1 MRSGRARR
9 NLPCTFSVQSR
20 RRARPRRDR
29 VASSV
34 PRETTTREKTPREME
49 DPSRAKALL
58 AQALAQ
64 PPAERAAWL
73 VRACAGE
80 PELLRAVSALLR
92 AREAAPAAAGPSVAG
107 FRLLGELGRGGMGV
121 VWLAE
126 QEHPRRL
133 VALKF
138 LRLDSLAPEDI
149 ERFRREAEILGR
161 LNHPG
166 IAHVHT
172 AGVTT
177 SELGELP
184 WIAMEYVRGTSL
196 GEYVKAHAPHLRAR
210 VELMLQLCDAVQ
222 HAHQQ
227 GIVHRDLKPSNVLV
241 DETGRVRVLDFGV
254 ARFAAGSEAAPR
266 TRTGQMF
273 GTLAYASPEQAA
285 GRVDEI
291 APPSDVYALGVLLHE
306 LLTGE
311 LPCPVDETR
320 LVEAVQAICD
330 EEPRRLRARRR
341 DAPADLETVLLK
353 ALAKEPARRYAD
365 AGELAADL
373 RRVLAEQ
380 PVRARRPSAL
390 YQARKFVR
398 RNRALTVGT
407 LALFAALLLA
417 VGVLYVGRQNE
428 RRQHARTRSMLDL
441 MAQEVF
447 RLVPELGFAQD
458 HLGALEGLDARL
470 AEELARAP
478 GDRALRGYRARSL
491 YELAALDQLAG
502 DLAGAERRFD
512 EARILRAELARE
524 DPQDLESRTHLSQIY
539 ARLGE
544 LARLAGDEAGELA
557 WFQRAHELDQAL
569 VREHPGDG
577 ELVEDLGWSLERL
590 GDLARRGG
598 QRAEAE
604 RLAEQRLADAGRL
617 LEVEPGN
624 WKFLYNAAQAHNV
637 LASLA
642 GADPELRAQHLR
654 TARKIARNLVELQPR
669 RAVFQRLLAGAN
681 LGLAQLELSAGRAQE
696 SLSHVE
702 TAVALGL
709 ILFISEPHDLD
720 CAAFL
725 RAACTTQIDAQ
736 LALDLVN
743 QAENTVSRLRG
754 AAGIVAETQVSG
766 TLLAAAAD
774 HFEMRLCS
782 ASDCQAAP
790 RERVLQ
796 RYEELLTRPGVPQP
810 VIDWIAQAL
819 ASAPEMA
826 AELCRRL
833 QAADETPGAG
843 VADLV
848 GTLQSAAGGSDGQ
861 DD

>member
-1 MRSGRARR
+1 MRSGGARR
-9 NLPCTFSVQSR
+9 NLPGTFSVQSGR
-20 RRARPRRDR
+20 GARPRRAR
-29 VASSV
+29 VASSAA
-34 PRETTTREKTPREME
+34 RETTPRERTREME
-49 DPSRAKALL
+49 DPSRARALL

-73 VRACAGE
+73 VRACAGQ
-80 PELLRAVSALLR
+80 PELLKAVSALLR
-92 AREAAPAAAGPSVAG
+92 EREATPAAAGPSVAG
-107 FRLLGELGRGGMGV
+107 FRLISELGRGGMGV

-126 QEHPRRL
+126 QERPRRL

-241 DETGRVRVLDFGV
+241 DEAGRVRVLDFGV
-254 ARFAAGSEAAPR
+254 ARFAAGPEAAPR

-285 GRVDEI
+285 GRIHELG
-291 APPSDVYALGVLLHE
+291 PHSDVYALGVLLHE

-320 LVEAVQAICD
+320 LIEAVQAICD

-341 DAPADLETVLLK
+341 DAPEDLETVLLK

-390 YQARKFVR
+390 YRARKFVR
-398 RNRALTVGT
+398 RNRALTLGACAV
-407 LALFAALLLA
+407 FAALLLA
-417 VGVLYVGRQNE
+417 VGVLFAGRENE
-428 RRQHARTRSMLDL
+428 RRQHARTRAMLDL

-447 RLVPELGFAQD
+447 RLVPEIGFARE

-470 AEELARAP
+470 AEELERQP
-478 GDRALRGYRARSL
+478 RDRALRGYRARAL
-491 YELAALDQLAG
+491 YELGALDQLAG
-502 DLAGAERRFD
+502 DLAAATRRF
-512 EARILRAELARE
+512 EQARILRAELARE
-524 DPQDLESRTHLSQIY
+524 DPADLESRTHLSQVY

-544 LARLAGDEAGELA
+544 LARLAGDEADEEA
-557 WFQRAHELDQAL
+557 WFLRAHELDQAL

-577 ELVEDLGWSLERL
+577 ELLEDLGWSLERL
-590 GDLARRGG
+590 GALALRRG

-604 RLAEQRLADAGRL
+604 RLARQRLADAEGL
-617 LEVEPGN
+617 LARDPDH
-624 WKFLYNAAQAHNV
+624 WKFLYNAAQAHAV
-637 LASLA
+637 LAGLA
-642 GADPELRAQHLR
+642 SEEPEVRADHYREVKRLARRLIELD
-654 TARKIARNLVELQPR
+654 PR
-669 RAVFQRLLAGAN
+669 RAVFQRLLAGAHHA
-681 LGLAQLELSAGRAQE
+681 LSGLERSAGNGEKA
-696 SLSHVE
+696 LSHAE
-702 TAVALGL
+702 AAVTLALQL
-709 ILFISEPHDLD
+709 Y
-720 CAAFL
+720 AADPGSLEYADFL
-725 RAACTTQIDAQ
+725 RAASVTVVDLQ
-736 LALDLVN
+736 LERGLMEPAVATL
-743 QAENTVSRLRG
+743 ARMRG
-754 AAGIVAETQVSG
+754 AATIAGDGRPGAAL
-766 TLLAAAAD
+766 LLAAVD
-774 HFEMRLCS
+774 HLEMRLC
-782 ASDCQAAP
+782 ATAACQQEP
-790 RERVLQ
+790 RERAL
-796 RYEELLTRPGVPQP
+796 RCYLTLLSTPGVAQP
-810 VIDWIAQAL
+810 VIDWIARTLQAE
-819 ASAPEMA
+819 PEMA

-833 QAADETPGAG
+833 QAADGGAG
-843 VADLV
+843 GELAELADV
-848 GTLQSAAGGSDGQ
+848 LQPEEGD
-861 DD
+861 